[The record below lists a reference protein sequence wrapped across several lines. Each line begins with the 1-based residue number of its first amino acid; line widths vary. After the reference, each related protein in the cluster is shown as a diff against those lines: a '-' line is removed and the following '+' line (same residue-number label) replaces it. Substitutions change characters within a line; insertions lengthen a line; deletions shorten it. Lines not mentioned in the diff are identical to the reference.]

1 MLDFSSLKKAIH
13 QLKESLQIY
22 DSKIVQD
29 HPKLKLYMRSAAI
42 QSFEYT
48 YELSI
53 KMLRRYMGIISS
65 NPNEVKEWSFENLIR
80 ECWGHGIL
88 SAELVE
94 WKKYRKYRG
103 ITSHTYDGEK
113 AKEVFQVLPIFL
125 KEANY
130 LLNQLEE
137 RNKNIEY

>member
-113 AKEVFQVLPIFL
+113 SKRSFSSASYLFKRSKLSFESTRRKE
-125 KEANY
+125 
-130 LLNQLEE
+130 
-137 RNKNIEY
+137 